1 MIKKSN
7 FVFCIVILIFAFCI
21 LNFMGC
27 VVRTYTVTKDRVD
40 QDLTSGN
47 CGYLRGQAPGQ
58 MQAKERK
65 LTRKTQVV
73 EVELHPPIR
82 FERRAKIESVEPQK
96 VRLQEEEA
104 VGNRGYISGGP
115 IEEETGALKQK
126 FEKYT
131 VRKGDTLE
139 KISQKLY
146 GTTKK
151 WNKIYNTNKD
161 ILKAP
166 DKIYP
171 GQVLNVPVEA
181 MKEPK
186 ENLK

>member
-7 FVFCIVILIFAFCI
+7 LEFCIVVLIFAFCI
-21 LNFMGC
+21 FNFMGC

-40 QDLTSGN
+40 QDLTGGN
-47 CGYLRGQAPGQ
+47 RGYLAGQASGQ

-65 LTRKTQVV
+65 LTRKTQIV
-73 EVELHPPIR
+73 EVEMHPPIR
-82 FERRAKIESVEPQK
+82 FESRAKVESIKPQK
-96 VRLQEEEA
+96 VQLQEEE
-104 VGNRGYISGGP
+104 VMGNRGYIFGGP
-115 IEEETGALKQK
+115 VEPAKQK
-126 FEKYT
+126 FERYT
-131 VRKGDTLE
+131 VRKGDTLQ

-151 WNKIYNTNKD
+151 WTKIYEANKD
-161 ILKAP
+161 RLKAP

-171 GQVLNVPVEA
+171 GQVLNVPAQE